1 VTPAFPHGDSVL
13 ALLRDREVI
22 ARLTEA
28 LRPGKPGAPPHAG
41 ATVRCVERVGD
52 LLAGLEARPY
62 ALAVVEARDAD
73 GIATAEAVRELRE
86 RHPSLVVV
94 GYTRVRSGMSS
105 DVLALARA
113 GVHELVVGGVDDVVV
128 ALRAALGSA
137 AHRWTADRVLAE
149 LQAIVAPV
157 AVPLLRYCLEH
168 AGRAPTVSELA
179 RALGTSRQTLAA
191 RLRAAELPSP
201 RELAV
206 WCRLLLAA
214 QLLSASGRPVDEVA
228 LTLDFPS
235 GNGFRNTLRR
245 HTGLGPADV
254 RRGGV
259 AVVLDAFRAALLD
272 ARTAKP
278 GQKPAPP
285 SAPHGATVPEPDA
298 EPALAP
304 S

>member
-1 VTPAFPHGDSVL
+1 MTPTFPHGDSVL

-41 ATVRCVERVGD
+41 AVVRCVDRVEELVG
-52 LLAGLEARPY
+52 ALEARPF
-62 ALAVVEARDAD
+62 ALVVVEARDAD
-73 GIATAEAVRELRE
+73 GVATAEAVRAVRA
-86 RHPSLVVV
+86 RHPALVVV
-94 GYTRVRSGMSS
+94 GYARLRSGMSS

-137 AHRWTADRVLAE
+137 AHRWTAERVLAE
-149 LQAIVAPV
+149 LESLVAPV

-168 AGRAPTVSELA
+168 AGQAPSVTDLA

-191 RLRAAELPSP
+191 RLRGAGLPSP

-214 QLLSASGRPVDEVA
+214 QLLAGSGRPVDEVA

-245 HTGLGPADV
+245 HTGLGPSDV
-254 RRGGV
+254 RHGGIE
-259 AVVLDAFRAALLD
+259 VVLAAFRATLS
-272 ARTAKP
+272 
-278 GQKPAPP
+278 GQPTRATRSPR
-285 SAPHGATVPEPDA
+285 SATVA
-298 EPALAP
+298 AVGQG
-304 S
+304 